1 LGLKALNFFLYLFVV
16 EFGGLCSLFDALRD
30 GLPCIFEIIWRI
42 FLLWFGFSFV
52 FGGSECGFLDL
63 LFESIFLLGKELNS
77 DFMIPDLVLGIPQ
90 LGLQVDG
97 FGLFIEVL
105 FVKVLLS
112 LFSDF
117 YSGQFFR
124 FRNRLVNRAF
134 PG

>member
-1 LGLKALNFFLYLFVV
+1 MLYVL
-16 EFGGLCSLFDALRD
+16 SDD
-30 GLPCIFEIIWRI
+30 LPCILEVIWNR

-52 FGGSECGFLDL
+52 FGGSECGFFDL

-77 DFMIPDLVLGIPQ
+77 HFMIPDLVLCIPQ
-90 LGLQVDG
+90 LGLQVDA

-124 FRNRLVNRAF
+124 F
-134 PG
+134 